1 MKISL
6 ITANIGSIDDQHEVP
21 EQTVPHER
29 LYFTEN
35 TTGQT
40 DRMAALY
47 YKTQPHKFS
56 DADIFIWIDAKIKI
70 TSPDF
75 IQQCLDA
82 LGDGDLAIIKHH
94 ERNCVYDEINHILH
108 CMSKGNEYLLQRYK
122 DKPMKEQLG
131 WFESIGYPKKNGLH
145 DCKIIVARNSL
156 DVKSLFDNWHY
167 YVKEFDYFDQ
177 TTIHV
182 LSWARF
188 VKITPII
195 FKPGSF
201 EDVPHKVL
209 K

>member
-6 ITANIGSIDDQHEVP
+6 ITANIGNIDDIHEVP
-21 EQTVPHER
+21 EQTIEHER

-35 TTGQT
+35 TTGQS

-82 LGDGDLAIIKHH
+82 LGEGDLAIIKHH

-108 CMSKGNEYLLQRYK
+108 CMIKGNDYLLQRYK

-131 WFESIGYPKKNGLH
+131 WFERVGYPKKSGLH
-145 DCKIIVARNSL
+145 DCKIIVARNNFR
-156 DVKSLFDNWHY
+156 VKDLLGSWWGVIRYLNF
-167 YVKEFDYFDQ
+167 FDQ

-182 LSWARF
+182 LAWQHDIP
-188 VKITPII
+188 ITSII